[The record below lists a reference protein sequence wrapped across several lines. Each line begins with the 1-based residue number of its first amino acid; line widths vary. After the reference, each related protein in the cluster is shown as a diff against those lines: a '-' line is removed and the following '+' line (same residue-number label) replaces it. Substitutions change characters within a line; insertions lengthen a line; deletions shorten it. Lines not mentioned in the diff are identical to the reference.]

1 MVIIKNVHPAIVS
14 EEEYELVKATIT
26 FMNKPGYRGTRK
38 ICAEGESEMWKLLI
52 KNKVACAIE
61 LLDGEMQHVKN
72 HTGAG

>member
-38 ICAEGESEMWKLLI
+38 FALKG
-52 KNKVACAIE
+52 KVRCGNC
-61 LLDGEMQHVKN
+61 L
-72 HTGAG
+72 